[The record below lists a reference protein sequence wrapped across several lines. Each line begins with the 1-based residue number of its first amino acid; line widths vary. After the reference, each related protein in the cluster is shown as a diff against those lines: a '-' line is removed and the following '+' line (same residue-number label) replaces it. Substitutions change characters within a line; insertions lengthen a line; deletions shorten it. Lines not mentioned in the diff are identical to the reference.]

1 MGSYT
6 EREMPDTLN
15 LAQRAGMSLNA
26 MLNVADDDYEGI
38 PFFSGFLQSDEQNPA
53 WMSHGNWD
61 FGSSHG
67 RLVDSIALV
76 RAMTG
81 TSEGTEVEERYR
93 SNLLG
98 FIKQDGLCYR
108 RNTFTPEE
116 TARLGAAFRPG
127 ASMIDQ
133 RAVILGLGTW
143 YAATGDEK
151 VRGYADRHVAALKRI
166 SRKERE
172 SWYYP
177 ASEYF
182 EGGWPSLDAVNTRLA
197 YDPCAMWGR
206 QVNPVLTWHLLTG
219 NSDALE
225 LCENFVAN
233 IVQRSGAFL
242 PDGSFNGA
250 LEYRNGHFHTRMGTL
265 YSVAK
270 FASYTNNA
278 PLIAWAERSFN
289 WALQNWCTSF
299 GWTPGDMHDQGY
311 EHETCTLV
319 DMIGCAITLAHS
331 GYTQYWQVAERF
343 LRNHLVESQ
352 LTDVSWVYQLDT
364 KERDVPKHKT
374 FYKVG
379 DRLKGAFAGYAAPND
394 FVYSGVKG
402 RGHIMDVQV
411 CCVASGAR
419 GLFYGWNNIVTEK
432 RGRVSVNLLLNR
444 ATKWLDVESSLPYEG
459 KVVLR
464 IKQDIPDLVCRT
476 PDWAPYGAINVRY
489 CCNGDE
495 KLETGRSLPC
505 VDKVF
510 MKLGSVAKD
519 TVVTIEFPVPVRETT
534 ETAID
539 EQYKVRWLGDNV
551 TGISPRGT
559 YLPLYD
565 KPEAFTGGT
574 PIRRVILYEGNETV
588 YR

>member
-1 MGSYT
+1 MSQNIGI
-6 EREMPDTLN
+6 PDTLD
-15 LAQRAGMSLNA
+15 LAERAHIALNA

-38 PFFSGFLQSDEQNPA
+38 PFFSGFLQSDENNPA

-81 TSEGTEVEERYR
+81 TTEGEEIEARYR
-93 SNLLG
+93 DNLLS
-98 FIKQDGLCYR
+98 FIKPDGLCYR

-116 TARLGAAFRPG
+116 MARLGTPFRPG

-143 YAATGDEK
+143 YAATGDER
-151 VRGYADRHVAALKRI
+151 VRSYADRHVAALKRI
-166 SRKERE
+166 ARKERE

-182 EGGWPSLDAVNTRLA
+182 EDGWPSLDAVNTRLA

-206 QVNPVLTWHLLTG
+206 QVNPLLSWHLLSG
-219 NSDALE
+219 SDDALE

-233 IVQRSGAFL
+233 IVERSGAFL

-265 YSVAK
+265 HSIAK
-270 FASYTNNA
+270 FASYTGNA
-278 PLIAWAERSFN
+278 QLITWVERSLR
-289 WALQNWCTSF
+289 WALTTWCTCF

-319 DMIGCAITLAHS
+319 DAIGCAIELAKC
-331 GYTQYWQVAERF
+331 GYTEYWQVAERF

-352 LTDVSWVYQLDT
+352 LVDTSWVVQLDT
-364 KERDVPKHKT
+364 KARDIPQQKT

-379 DRLKGAFAGYAAPND
+379 DRLRGAFAGYAAPND

-402 RGHIMDVQV
+402 RGHIMDVQT

-419 GLFYGWNNIVTEK
+419 GLFYGWNNIVTES
-432 RGRVSVNLLLNR
+432 RGRVSINLLLNR
-444 ATKWLDVESSLPYEG
+444 TTPWLDVESSLPFEG
-459 KVVLR
+459 KVTLR
-464 IKQDIPDLVCRT
+464 IQRDLQDLVCRM
-476 PDWAPYGAINVRY
+476 PNWAHYGAAQVRY
-489 CCNGDE
+489 QGGE
-495 KLETGRSLPC
+495 GERLETGRTLP
-505 VDKVF
+505 VINRVF
-510 MKLGSVAKD
+510 LRLGQVSRGD
-519 TVVTIEFPVPVRETT
+519 TVTLTFPVAEQETM
-534 ETAID
+534 ERAVD
-539 EQYKVRWLGDNV
+539 DLYQVGWLGDNV
-551 TGISPRGT
+551 RTIAPEGSYLKLYNRPEVAPR
-559 YLPLYD
+559 PAPQKNAD
-565 KPEAFTGGT
+565 
-574 PIRRVILYEGNETV
+574 RYEGDGKK
-588 YR
+588 YY

>member
-1 MGSYT
+1 MSNYVQ
-6 EREMPDTLN
+6 RQMPDTLD
-15 LAQRAGMSLNA
+15 LAERAYIALNA

-76 RAMTG
+76 REMTG
-81 TSEGTEVEERYR
+81 TSEGEDVENRYR

-98 FIKQDGLCYR
+98 FIKNDGLCYR
-108 RNTFTPEE
+108 RNTFSDEE
-116 TARLGAAFRPG
+116 IKRLGTPFRAG
-127 ASMIDQ
+127 APMIDQ

-143 YAATGDEK
+143 YAATGDDD
-151 VRGYADRHVAALKRI
+151 VRKYADNHVAALKHI
-166 SRKERE
+166 ARKERE

-182 EGGWPSLDAVNTRLA
+182 EDGWPSLDAVNTRLA

-206 QVNPVLTWHLLTG
+206 QINPLLTWHKLTG
-219 NSDALE
+219 SHDALE
-225 LCENFVAN
+225 LCENFAAN
-233 IVQRSGAFL
+233 ITLRSGAFL

-265 YSVAK
+265 FSIAE
-270 FASYTNNA
+270 FAAYTNNA
-278 PLIAWAERSFN
+278 QLAAWAERSFN
-289 WALQNWCTSF
+289 WAMTTWCTSF

-319 DMIGCAITLAHS
+319 DAIGCAITLAKL
-331 GYTQYWQVAERF
+331 GYTKYWAMAERF

-352 LTDVSWVYQLDT
+352 LTDTSWIYQLDA
-364 KERDVPKHKT
+364 KQHDIPKHKT

-379 DRLKGAFAGYAAPND
+379 DRLKGAFAGYASPND

-419 GLFYGWNNIVTEK
+419 GLYYGWNNIVTEA

-444 ATKWLDVESSLPYEG
+444 ATKWLDVESCMPYEG
-459 KVVLR
+459 KITLR
-464 IKQDIPDLVCRT
+464 ANQDISDLVCRT
-476 PDWAPYGAINVRY
+476 PDWAHYGSINVEFDR
-489 CCNGDE
+489 GGE
-495 KLETGRSLPC
+495 KRLETGRTLSET
-505 VDKVF
+505 DGVF
-510 MKLGSVAKD
+510 IKLGSVQNGE
-519 TVVTIEFPVPVRETT
+519 VVTITFPMSMRETV
-534 ETAID
+534 EKAVDD
-539 EQYKVRWLGDNV
+539 EYHMKWLGDDV
-551 TGISPRGT
+551 VGVSPAGT
-559 YLPLYD
+559 YLPLYNKSGIQEGATPVKTARMYTGTD
-565 KPEAFTGGT
+565 K
-574 PIRRVILYEGNETV
+574 R